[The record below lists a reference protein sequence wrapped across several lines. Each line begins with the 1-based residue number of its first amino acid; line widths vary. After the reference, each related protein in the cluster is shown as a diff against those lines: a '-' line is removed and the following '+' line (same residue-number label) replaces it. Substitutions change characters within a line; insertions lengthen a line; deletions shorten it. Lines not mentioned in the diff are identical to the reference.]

1 MMRKQELIKARHV
14 TQGALSLGKCIVN
27 IVKWHVV
34 ELLRLVLMPLR
45 AGNYYLMKDEVL
57 YGLFKKLDKK
67 SFEQSRYE

>member
-1 MMRKQELIKARHV
+1 MIRNQELIEARHV
-14 TQGALSLGKCIVN
+14 RPCALSLGKCIVN

-57 YGLFKKLDKK
+57 YELFKKLDKK
-67 SFEQSRYE
+67 SFDQSR